1 MLTRG
6 CAWRYDSLEE
16 RICRAPAY
24 KPPVSPPQVFILPQL
39 LLAAWLYSGSRNPFS
54 EFYLPE
60 KIQPSPIRSQGGGW
74 GPSLRMTPAGSSSH
88 WGARRIPPFPE
99 ELGVAGALL
108 RVTSASFLPS
118 SIIQL
123 LLPTGCI
130 WAHLGTT
137 GGCGVMGGCC
147 RAPSRHDYAW
157 EVGSMGRALGLKAG
171 CGAGGFQAVRTGIAL
186 GWEGVCLTGDAEPS
200 GVRA

>member
-24 KPPVSPPQVFILPQL
+24 KPPVSPPPQVFISPQL

-54 EFYLPE
+54 RPEFYLPE

-147 RAPSRHDYAW
+147 RAPSRHDYAC

-171 CGAGGFQAVRTGIAL
+171 CGTGGVPGCKDWDCLRL
-186 GWEGVCLTGDAEPS
+186 GRGLPYWGC
-200 GVRA
+200 